1 MRQVSGKIVLIG
13 IVQFIICNM
22 VYDLTGIDRVWFT
35 SMALCFFLVS
45 YAYHLIN
52 NSFASQ
58 VLMFFTFNQL
68 WEELF
73 NDPLI
78 TSFAEYLG
86 ALIFLILF
94 SINHFL
100 KQYERNNNGISD

>member
-1 MRQVSGKIVLIG
+1 MKAASGQIVLIAV
-13 IVQFIICNM
+13 VQFIICNM
-22 VYDLTGIDRVWFT
+22 VYDIIGYEQIWFV

-45 YAYHLIN
+45 YAYHLVN
-52 NSFASQ
+52 NGIASN

-68 WEELF
+68 WEEVF
-73 NDPLI
+73 GDPLC